1 MFYRFGLVYWQAGK
15 WFYFTNFNGIVWT
28 LITHNLN
35 VTNPVELLLR
45 LCFVL

>member
-1 MFYRFGLVYWQAGK
+1 LVYWQAGK
-15 WFYFTNFNGIVWT
+15 WFYFTNFNGSIDCIVWT

-35 VTNPVELLLR
+35 VTNPVELSLR